1 MGVFGGSM
9 LKETPLLTVPFHYF
23 FRVVIIASSSSHS
36 YGEARDVRPQLGPRG
51 LHGNMFNCASLTS
64 DNAAAATLDEVGKSL
79 EKEIE
84 LIRECINKNLTE
96 HPGVILGDPGGLPQA

>member
-9 LKETPLLTVPFHYF
+9 LKETPQLTVPFHYF
-23 FRVVIIASSSSHS
+23 FRVLINAASSSHS
-36 YGEARDVRPQLGPRG
+36 HGEARDERPPLGPR

-64 DNAAAATLDEVGKSL
+64 DNAAAATLDEVGKL
-79 EKEIE
+79 VQKEIE
-84 LIRECINKNLTE
+84 VIQECINKNLTE